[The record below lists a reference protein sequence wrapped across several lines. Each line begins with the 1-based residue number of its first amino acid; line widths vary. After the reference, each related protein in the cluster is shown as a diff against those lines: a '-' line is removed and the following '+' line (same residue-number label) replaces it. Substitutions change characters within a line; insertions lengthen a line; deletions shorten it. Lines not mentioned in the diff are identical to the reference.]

1 MEDNLQDLTLQD
13 LEIRK
18 LSAREC
24 WRLQGFSD
32 EDYEKAA
39 KVNSRTQLI
48 KQAGNSICVPVL
60 EAVFKKL
67 FKEYINEKSNK
78 NGLNADS

>member
-1 MEDNLQDLTLQD
+1 MENNPQNLTLQD

-18 LSAREC
+18 LSAKEC

-32 EDYEKAA
+32 QDYEKAA

-67 FKEYINEKSNK
+67 FKEYINEKSN
-78 NGLNADS
+78 

>member
-1 MEDNLQDLTLQD
+1 MKNNPQDLTLQD
-13 LEIRK
+13 LQIRK

-32 EDYEKAA
+32 EDYERAA
-39 KVNSRTQLI
+39 KFNSRTQLI

-60 EAVFKKL
+60 EAIFKKL
-67 FKEYINEKSNK
+67 FLEKEFGIGDRNE
-78 NGLNADS
+78 

>member
-1 MEDNLQDLTLQD
+1 MGDNLQDLTLQD
-13 LEIRK
+13 LQIRK

-67 FKEYINEKSNK
+67 FKEYIKGGQGCLK
-78 NGLNADS
+78 Y